1 MRQIVRLSGD
11 RRGHNDKDP
20 ALTMDR
26 AGRLWVAWQS
36 YVPQADCILARSVV
50 GGEASELFV
59 VSDEAGTH
67 FQPAIAAS
75 GEDAVWVLWSA
86 KRGAH
91 WHILA
96 RAIAAG
102 KMGPVVRLSEN
113 TGIEY
118 SPCAAGAS
126 GRIWSAWTSVR
137 DGRHQIA
144 GRVVADGNGSASV
157 LLSKG
162 PGEHFRPVVCADPEG
177 AWVAYETL
185 LHGTYELR
193 LCRWTPSGLTPPVRF
208 SLTDASEMHPSLC
221 ADGAGGVWAA
231 WIATRDVQD
240 NRGVVDHKV
249 EIMASHLSGD
259 RWTPYRSPDRSKPD
273 GYVTH
278 LYDGLLGRKSYWGFV
293 GHRRRPQLVREENG
307 DVWVLYERKEDESIN
322 RRGPDA
328 LFYGKPLTGR
338 GRHRTYQVDQDVYA
352 YTVNSG
358 LPVVSGQ
365 LVCAGQIPSGDD
377 YGDICAGT
385 LFLDRTHPVRP
396 RPASDWKSWQPI
408 LLPACDPAAPRPT
421 MRVGDKTYH
430 LYWGDTHCHSTCS
443 GDAEGEVD
451 ECYAYGRHR
460 AGLDFMAV
468 TDNDFI
474 YDDTLTPAAW
484 ALLRAE
490 AGHWN
495 DPGQFVT
502 LSGYERSFREP
513 PVDGP
518 GINHRIILFADD
530 EQPVC
535 RFTEPDADTLTKFVR
550 QMEGADAYEYPH
562 HATWWLA
569 PCSRLGGAEVCSS
582 WDVYI
587 DKAQTIAQALRGGYR
602 LAFIGSSDTHR
613 IVPGLGGALTG
624 VWAEALT
631 RKDILAALRARR
643 CFATNGERTVLDV
656 RVECALMGSEQSVAD
671 RVVVQCQVRA
681 PRAIRSVDLFRN
693 GEQVLRHDVN
703 KPQAMVALED
713 SPGAGTYAYHVRVC
727 LARLP
732 RAPLPGRPGN
742 LQTARGEFA
751 WSSPIWVQVRG
762 DRQDACDTAAGA
774 APIYEAADVLSVP

>member
-20 ALTMDR
+20 ALTMDQ

-36 YVPQADCILARSVV
+36 YVSQADRILARSVV
-50 GGEASELFV
+50 DGEPGELLT
-59 VSDEAGTH
+59 VSDEAGIH
-67 FQPAIAAS
+67 FQPTIAGS

-86 KRGAH
+86 KRGMH

-102 KMGPVVRLSEN
+102 QTGPVVRLSEN
-113 TGIEY
+113 AGIEC
-118 SPCAAGAS
+118 SPCASGAG
-126 GRIWSAWTSVR
+126 GRVWAAWTSVR

-144 GRVVADGNGSASV
+144 GRSVIDGRWSASV

-185 LHGTYELR
+185 LHGTYALSLR
-193 LCRWTPSGLTPPVRF
+193 RWTLAGLTPPLRF
-208 SLTDASEMHPSLC
+208 SLTDAWEMHPSLC

-231 WIATRDVQD
+231 WIATHDVQD
-240 NRGVVDHKV
+240 QRGVVDHKV
-249 EIMASHLSGD
+249 EIMASHLSED
-259 RWTPYRSPDRSKPD
+259 RWTPYRSPDHNKPD
-273 GYVTH
+273 GCVTH
-278 LYDGLLGRKSYWGFV
+278 LYDGLLGRQSYWGFV

-307 DVWVLYERKEDESIN
+307 DIWVLYERKEDESIN

-328 LFYGKPLTGR
+328 LLYGKPLTGR

-358 LPVVSGQ
+358 LPVASGH
-365 LVCAGQIPSGDD
+365 LTCAGQIPSGDD
-377 YGDICAGT
+377 YGDICVGT
-385 LFLDRTHPVRP
+385 LSLDRTHPVRP
-396 RPASDWKSWQPI
+396 RPASDWVGWHPI
-408 LLPACDPAAPRPT
+408 SLPAPEPAAQRPT
-421 MRVGDKTYH
+421 MQVGTKTYH

-460 AGLDFMAV
+460 SGLDFMAV

-474 YDDTLTPAAW
+474 YDDTLTPSTW

-495 DPGQFVT
+495 DPGRFVT
-502 LSGYERSFREP
+502 LSGYERSYQEP
-513 PVDGP
+513 RVDGP

-535 RFTEPDADTLTKFVR
+535 RFTESDADTLDKFVA
-550 QMEGADAYEYPH
+550 QMEKANAFEYPH

-587 DKAQTIAQALRGGYR
+587 DKAQAIPQALRDGYR

-656 RVECALMGSEQSVAD
+656 RVNGSPMGSEITVAD
-671 RVVVQCQVRA
+671 QVLIQCRVQS
-681 PRAIRSVDLFRN
+681 PRVIQTIDLFRD
-693 GEQVLRHDVN
+693 GERTLRHRVSEQETTVVLEDR
-703 KPQAMVALED
+703 PEPGEHFYRIRIALE
-713 SPGAGTYAYHVRVC
+713 
-727 LARLP
+727 RLP
-732 RAPLPGRPGN
+732 RAPRPERPGN
-742 LQTARGEFA
+742 LQTSRGEYA

-762 DRQDACDTAAGA
+762 DR
-774 APIYEAADVLSVP
+774 